1 MNLETELQSKR
12 LPSLCRLPATPLP
25 PDTRPCGRS
34 LAAPQARKAS
44 QSRRRHN
51 RKILRRLL
59 SCFATLLVCNSL
71 LLRPFSL
78 LLRPRS
84 SF

>member
-51 RKILRRLL
+51 RQILRRLL
-59 SCFATLLVCNSL
+59 YRLMMMICLSEEAETHKAVG
-71 LLRPFSL
+71 
-78 LLRPRS
+78 PR
-84 SF
+84 